1 MSPRRHRVPIL
12 MLNTIIV
19 NGTLI
24 VMTIGPLRPGDTMG
38 RQNETKSPKFQV
50 RWPFCNFFLRFMQCP
65 YLSLTVTKKW
75 GRSKHFELISLFGVP
90 KYASAGS
97 RFSRRSLI
105 VGFNFPK
112 MWDGNNLG
120 RGSSNIFSQSRK
132 YAEEQ

>member
-1 MSPRRHRVPIL
+1 MEPVTD
-12 MLNTIIV
+12 LNV
-19 NGTLI
+19 EHNGTLTSMASDHEDLVKRQAGRI
-24 VMTIGPLRPGDTMG
+24 TKIPGKMAVSHFFFPVYAMSIPISRSHQKMGPIEALRTG
-38 RQNETKSPKFQV
+38 
-50 RWPFCNFFLRFMQCP
+50 
-65 YLSLTVTKKW
+65 VTFW
-75 GRSKHFELISLFGVP
+75 GVP

-105 VGFNFPK
+105 VGFNFLE